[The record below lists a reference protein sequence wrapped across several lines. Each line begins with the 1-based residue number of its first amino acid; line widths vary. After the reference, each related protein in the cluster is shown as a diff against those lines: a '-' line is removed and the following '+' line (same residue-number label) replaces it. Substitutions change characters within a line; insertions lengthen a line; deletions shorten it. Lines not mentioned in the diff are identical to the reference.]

1 MTRRLACWIALF
13 LLCASPSWAQVWPN
27 EPAGASTVLDCPFSG
42 PPSSCGIQDVYG
54 SSQVG
59 SDGSG
64 LVSPPSAL
72 ISTLN
77 AGQFTGGMQLEWV
90 TPGGSLRREMFV
102 GMSLRTNATFQGR
115 TVGNKMF
122 FMKGPDSNGVF
133 LFNNESLSNGTGRV
147 IFAHNTGIVGGIQL
161 DNSHVC
167 ADPYGATCYPNVGPG
182 TMTVGTPTKIQ
193 AYIKCSTTNTSRD
206 GIVRWWVNGAPAG
219 NYTNLNYC
227 AAGLN
232 IWAWTETWD
241 GSRCC
246 TFATQIWQWLVDH
259 LHISLPNCGASGC
272 GGGVTPPSP
281 PPPPPLPPNK
291 PTNLR
296 VQ

>member
-1 MTRRLACWIALF
+1 MRYLR
-13 LLCASPSWAQVWPN
+13 LCAVLITVFWGDQVQAQVWPN
-27 EPAGASTVLDCPFSG
+27 EPAGSGTSLDCPFAA
-42 PPSSCGIQDVYG
+42 PPSSCGILDVYN

-59 SDGSG
+59 TDATG
-64 LVSPPSAL
+64 LVSAPSAL

-77 AGQFTGGMQLEWV
+77 AGAYTGGMQLEWV

-133 LFNNESLSNGTGRV
+133 LFNNTSLSNGTGRV
-147 IFAHNTGIVGGIQL
+147 IFAHNTGVVGGIQL

-167 ADPYGATCYPNVGPG
+167 ADPYGATCYPNVGSG
-182 TMTVGTPTKIQ
+182 TMTVGTPTKIE

-206 GIVRWWVNGAPAG
+206 GIVRWWVNGVLAG
-219 NYTNLNYC
+219 NYTTLNYC

-241 GSRCC
+241 GSTCC

-259 LHISLPNCGASGC
+259 LHVSLPNCGGAGC
-272 GGGVTPPSP
+272 GGGTTP
-281 PPPPPLPPNK
+281 PPPPTMLPPLGVS
-291 PTNLR
+291 NLGFGS
-296 VQ
+296 